1 MRVEWSRSPDSV
13 GYSRTR
19 DPKHDKAAKCIHP
32 APFGVQCTT
41 HRVDALVS
49 CLALGCQALVCPDQ
63 RPYER
68 GQPKKRIEGAICQ
81 VRSHT
86 DLNERRHGMCKPN
99 GCTRWVVQR
108 GALSDFL
115 DVAALGTMPLPAPPS
130 SSLAVGGEAGGGAA
144 TLAIILPG
152 RLLQFECR
160 ANEQAS
166 KQGGDPRFCGCL
178 DVSQLGRVLQQRPMA
193 TEPAILCI
201 IGR

>member
-1 MRVEWSRSPDSV
+1 MRNAQSTGDTGLSA
-13 GYSRTR
+13 GTAGRT
-19 DPKHDKAAKCIHP
+19 C
-32 APFGVQCTT
+32 
-41 HRVDALVS
+41 
-49 CLALGCQALVCPDQ
+49 
-63 RPYER
+63 
-68 GQPKKRIEGAICQ
+68 
-81 VRSHT
+81 
-86 DLNERRHGMCKPN
+86 
-99 GCTRWVVQR
+99 
-108 GALSDFL
+108 
-115 DVAALGTMPLPAPPS
+115 
-130 SSLAVGGEAGGGAA
+130 GEAGGGAA